1 MREYLNT
8 ENENITRNQ
17 VQNDTEQDSLQKH
30 ESEEDSKSKIYSTEE
45 QKNSNRIFKSATP
58 KYTVDWYVKW
68 FSSVVLI
75 CAISIRSAQINP
87 LLDLILSFTGM
98 VGWTYVSIV
107 WKDSSTIQRDK
118 CRQGREVP
126 WGCKEVNSTGNF
138 SEVFSKLPDI
148 LSSLLDPLVYPHR
161 ICPSKNQMRDN
172 L

>member
-1 MREYLNT
+1 MKVYLSIGS
-8 ENENITRNQ
+8 ENIMKSQ
-17 VQNDTEQDSLQKH
+17 AQNDTEQNKLQKH

-68 FSSVVLI
+68 FSSVILI

-107 WKDSSTIQRDK
+107 WKDRALILLNGIAT
-118 CRQGREVP
+118 VLLA
-126 WGCKEVNSTGNF
+126 TG
-138 SEVFSKLPDI
+138 L
-148 LSSLLDPLVYPHR
+148 LSHFAA
-161 ICPSKNQMRDN
+161 
-172 L
+172 